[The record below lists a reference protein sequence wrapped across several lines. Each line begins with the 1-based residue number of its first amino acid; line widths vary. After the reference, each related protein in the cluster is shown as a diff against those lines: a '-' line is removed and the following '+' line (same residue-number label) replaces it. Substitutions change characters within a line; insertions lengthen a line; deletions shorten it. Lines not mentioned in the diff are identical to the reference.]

1 MKNIPG
7 SRPTAVVD
15 GHGSHVISVGASPAM
30 TWKDRQRTRVP
41 SFDLDDNPFC
51 LERRANEERHKMQL
65 NKVSSGWYIACE
77 VPYRRQRIIL
87 PVLVESF
94 NR

>member
-1 MKNIPG
+1 MKSTPG
-7 SRPTAVVD
+7 SCSTAAVD
-15 GHGSHVISVGASPAM
+15 GHSSHVVSVGANPAM

-65 NKVSSGWYIACE
+65 NKVGSGSQLATHA
-77 VPYRRQRIIL
+77 L
-87 PVLVESF
+87 
-94 NR
+94 